1 MEAARSAG
9 RAEPRARTR
18 ARSASHPAARCPGP
32 RPAGGAPSCSAPTHA
47 GSDGGGGRGGRA
59 RPRRAR
65 APRAGGRGAPRPRP
79 RRAPTR
85 RPAPP
90 PRAARPGR
98 GARPRSRPPRSRGS
112 PGARRGRRGGGAD
125 RSGRAAPSRPGSRP
139 ARWRARRA
147 AAGAPTSRS
156 RAPAHRPPRSPARR
170 AGGGRGSR
178 PARSRAASRDDSV
191 GGRQR
196 LRFLDLHLVVA
207 ARDAARPRLVAQD
220 LGTAGVA
227 QVALAELRRH
237 GGRLAES
244 AAAGKPVAGPS
255 AEAFRPLTALLQP
268 PALSRDRMRWTPADL
283 PLSHRRRA
291 GLSLDE
297 SIGTELRS
305 PPTGSDNPNN
315 VHTGF
320 ADLGNPQN
328 PFKDWNIVFVSYCSC
343 DVHFG
348 DAAQDYPPHV
358 EHRGYE
364 NARVVEKWARE
375 HFVNPDEVFVTG
387 SSAGAYGAWFNA
399 PLHEGVWPASKFEV
413 LADAG
418 NGVITQSFLD
428 SYFPN
433 WNFAANV
440 PTDIPGLT
448 DVLTNGSGIPGYT
461 EVVANF
467 FPRTRWAQYSA
478 AYDGGFGGQTSF
490 YNIMLND
497 NDPIAAVT
505 WWNASCAFN
514 SVMRSQGSRPPPPC
528 PRTTATTSGPD
539 RDTRCGAATRC
550 TPTRP
555 AACRRPSTGWAG
567 CWTARRRGPTASVRN
582 ACSSC
587 RATRRP
593 ARSRR
598 RSR

>member
-139 ARWRARRA
+139 ARRRARRA
-147 AAGAPTSRS
+147 AAVAATSRS
-156 RAPAHRPPRSPARR
+156 RAPARRPPRSPARP
-170 AGGGRGSR
+170 AGGARGSR

-196 LRFLDLHLVVA
+196 LRFLALPLVVA

-227 QVALAELRRH
+227 EVALAELRRH
-237 GGRLAES
+237 GGGLAES
-244 AAAGKPVAGPS
+244 AAAGKPVAGPW
-255 AEAFRPLTALLQP
+255 AEAFRPLTTLLQP

-291 GLSLDE
+291 GLVLDE

-305 PPTGSDNPNN
+305 PR
-315 VHTGF
+315 
-320 ADLGNPQN
+320 ARLGT
-328 PFKDWNIVFVSYCSC
+328 SS
-343 DVHFG
+343 G
-348 DAAQDYPPHV
+348 D
-358 EHRGYE
+358 
-364 NARVVEKWARE
+364 
-375 HFVNPDEVFVTG
+375 
-387 SSAGAYGAWFNA
+387 
-399 PLHEGVWPASKFEV
+399 
-413 LADAG
+413 
-418 NGVITQSFLD
+418 
-428 SYFPN
+428 
-433 WNFAANV
+433 
-440 PTDIPGLT
+440 
-448 DVLTNGSGIPGYT
+448 T
-461 EVVANF
+461 E
-467 FPRTRWAQYSA
+467 
-478 AYDGGFGGQTSF
+478 
-490 YNIMLND
+490 
-497 NDPIAAVT
+497 
-505 WWNASCAFN
+505 
-514 SVMRSQGSRPPPPC
+514 
-528 PRTTATTSGPD
+528 ATTND
-539 RDTRCGAATRC
+539 ETTRCARDLPDPGAGRD
-550 TPTRP
+550 P
-555 AACRRPSTGWAG
+555 ARTGACPVRRLPRQRVRRPQAEG
-567 CWTARRRGPTASVRN
+567 RRQVLQ
-582 ACSSC
+582 
-587 RATRRP
+587 
-593 ARSRR
+593 
-598 RSR
+598 